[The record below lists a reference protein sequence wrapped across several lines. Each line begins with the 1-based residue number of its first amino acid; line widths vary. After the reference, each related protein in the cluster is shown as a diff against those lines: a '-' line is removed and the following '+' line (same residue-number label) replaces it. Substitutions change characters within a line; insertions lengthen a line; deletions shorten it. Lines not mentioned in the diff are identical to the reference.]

1 MIEAAAVLLALWSGM
16 AAEAADPYR
25 EMVERWRRDREA
37 RLRADTGWL
46 TVAGLFWLKEG
57 EQTIGSGAS
66 CDIVLPDHSAA
77 ATLGTVVRQGER
89 ITLRFADPAHPPL
102 ELKPDSTGEPTL
114 VEVGDLTLLAIRR
127 GDKIGLR
134 LRDKRSALRRDF
146 RGCRW
151 YPVKPEYRVQGRLL
165 AYPKPRKLRIA
176 SVVGTSEE
184 EESPGEVEFEWGGKR
199 FRLIPVRDGGSLWFI
214 FRDATSG
221 RTTYGGGRFLY
232 AELPRDGTVTL
243 DFNQAYNPPCAFN
256 PYTTCPLPPP
266 GNRLGF
272 AVEAGEMAYEPQ

>member
-1 MIEAAAVLLALWSGM
+1 MIEAVAVLLVLWTGM
-16 AAEAADPYR
+16 AAEAADPYG
-25 EMVERWRRDREA
+25 EMVERWRRDREE

-77 ATLGTVVRQGER
+77 ATLGTVVRQGGR
-89 ITLRFADPAHPPL
+89 ITLRFADPARPPL

-151 YPVKPEYRVQGRLL
+151 YPVKPEYRVQGRFL
-165 AYPKPRKLRIA
+165 AYPKARKLRIT

-184 EESPGEVEFEWGGKR
+184 EESPGEVEFEWGGKQ
-199 FRLIPVRDGGSLWFI
+199 FRLVPVRDGDSLWFI

-221 RTTYGGGRFLY
+221 RTTYGGGRFLS
-232 AELPRDGTVTL
+232 ADLPRDGTVTL
-243 DFNQAYNPPCAFN
+243 DFNQAFNPPCAFN
-256 PYTTCPLPPP
+256 PYTTCPIPPA